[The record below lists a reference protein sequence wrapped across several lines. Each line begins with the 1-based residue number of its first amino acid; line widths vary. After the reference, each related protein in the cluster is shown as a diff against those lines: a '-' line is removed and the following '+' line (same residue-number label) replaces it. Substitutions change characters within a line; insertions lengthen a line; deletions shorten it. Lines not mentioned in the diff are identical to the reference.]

1 LTNQAYW
8 CKINVIAKGESMPDN
23 LNQKN
28 IEKIMSKNNI
38 YLAIIAIILIIL
50 CLQNKYFIIPSIL
63 IYVLIWVYT
72 YFSNNKKNTEISQ
85 HIEEM
90 KFNIDTTAKNTLVKS
105 PFPLVIL
112 EKDGN
117 IVWKSISFVNTFGNV
132 DIKNIISNLVREI
145 KFEIED
151 SEEKKIVKQINIDKR
166 DYRIIGEIIRKKQ
179 KVRKKR
185 TEYMIVLYFIDNTE
199 NLEFRKKYDESKTC
213 VGILSID
220 NYEET
225 MNAISVQGKPQV
237 VSELENTI
245 YKWLSITNGIVVKS
259 ERDIYICIFEQKYL
273 EVLKENNFSILD
285 EVKEIEIDGPYQIT
299 LSIAISQDGESEQE
313 KYKTALATLDI
324 ALGRGGD
331 QAVIRKNEKYSFF
344 GGKSI
349 EVEKRTKV
357 KARMVAHALEDLM
370 QESDNIMVMGHPN
383 ADIDSIG
390 SSIGICRFAKGI
402 DKRAQIVNDMYG
414 ESLNEYMNV
423 LNEDEE
429 YKDVIIDKTQ
439 ALSQITEDTLLVIV
453 DTNKKNY
460 VEVPELLDKT
470 GKIVV
475 IDHHRRGTD
484 YIENAT
490 ITFHEVYA
498 SSAAELVTELLQY
511 TSNEVSLTTFEA
523 ESLYGGIMVDTKNF
537 TFKTGVRTF
546 EAAAY
551 LRKNDVDILK
561 VKKWFQSDLQSYNI
575 IADIVKKTEIIRDS
589 IGISTYDKEENS
601 NLICA
606 KSADELLKINNI
618 TASFVLGINKDK
630 VCISGRSIGDINV
643 QIILEKMGGGGHL
656 GIAGAQIEGVTIEQ
670 AKEMLLEKI
679 NEYFS

>member
-1 LTNQAYW
+1 
-8 CKINVIAKGESMPDN
+8 
-23 LNQKN
+23 
-28 IEKIMSKNNI
+28 
-38 YLAIIAIILIIL
+38 
-50 CLQNKYFIIPSIL
+50 
-63 IYVLIWVYT
+63 
-72 YFSNNKKNTEISQ
+72 
-85 HIEEM
+85 
-90 KFNIDTTAKNTLVKS
+90 
-105 PFPLVIL
+105 
-112 EKDGN
+112 
-117 IVWKSISFVNTFGNV
+117 
-132 DIKNIISNLVREI
+132 
-145 KFEIED
+145 
-151 SEEKKIVKQINIDKR
+151 
-166 DYRIIGEIIRKKQ
+166 
-179 KVRKKR
+179 
-185 TEYMIVLYFIDNTE
+185 
-199 NLEFRKKYDESKTC
+199 
-213 VGILSID
+213 
-220 NYEET
+220 
-225 MNAISVQGKPQV
+225 
-237 VSELENTI
+237 
-245 YKWLSITNGIVVKS
+245 
-259 ERDIYICIFEQKYL
+259 
-273 EVLKENNFSILD
+273 
-285 EVKEIEIDGPYQIT
+285 
-299 LSIAISQDGESEQE
+299 
-313 KYKTALATLDI
+313 
-324 ALGRGGD
+324 
-331 QAVIRKNEKYSFF
+331 
-344 GGKSI
+344 
-349 EVEKRTKV
+349 
-357 KARMVAHALEDLM
+357 MVAHALEDLM